1 MRSRLRTTV
10 VVAVLILSFCG
21 HAAFAET
28 WYLMSANQQ
37 AMSNPKASSMLAK
50 GSVVG
55 PIRFTSTSGFASRQ
69 NCEISRRKALEQWR
83 QSSVV
88 QRGGWGKHGITT
100 PNGFLQ
106 CIADNDPR
114 LSKAS
119 AGNADAPRTM
129 DILLPVRTRRYR

>member
-1 MRSRLRTTV
+1 MRNKLRATLIIAAALIVLLSSRDV
-10 VVAVLILSFCG
+10 
-21 HAAFAET
+21 FAEN

-50 GSVVG
+50 GSVAG
-55 PIRFTSTSGFASRQ
+55 PIRFTSSSIFASRQ
-69 NCEISRRKALEQWR
+69 DCEVSRRKALEQWR

-100 PNGFLQ
+100 PNAFVQ
-106 CIADNDPR
+106 CIAETDPR
-114 LSKAS
+114 LSKA
-119 AGNADAPRTM
+119 AGNAPRTM